1 MVNGQDRSAG
11 KGVILASAS
20 PRRRELLEQIGVRYE
35 IAEHTVSE
43 VALPGELPTTF
54 VKRLALEKA
63 QSARSLLANHPW
75 PVLGADTIVVCDQ
88 HILGKPVDK
97 ADALRMWA
105 LLSGRDHHVYSA
117 VALCGSSQNDGDASA
132 VLMSTTRV
140 QFRQLT
146 EQDCEA
152 YWSSGEP
159 QGKAGA
165 YAIQGLGALFVIDLE
180 GSYAGVVGLPL
191 FETATLLERFGVPTG
206 LSGAGVYRGRGP
218 LLQDE
223 QVT

>member
-1 MVNGQDRSAG
+1 MANGQDRSAG
-11 KGVILASAS
+11 NGVILASAS

-35 IAEHTVSE
+35 VAGHTVSE
-43 VALPGELPTTF
+43 VALRGELPTTF

-63 QSARSLLANHPW
+63 QSARSLLADHPW

-105 LLSGRDHHVYSA
+105 LLSGRDHFVYSA
-117 VALCGSSQNDGDASA
+117 VAVVDALQSA

-140 QFRQLT
+140 RFRELT

-165 YAIQGLGALFVIDLE
+165 YAIQGLGALFVSDLE
-180 GSYAGVVGLPL
+180 GSYSGVVGLPL
-191 FETATLLERFGVPTG
+191 FETASLLQRFGVASG
-206 LSGAGVYRGRGP
+206 LSGGVAYRGRGP

-223 QVT
+223 QVS

>member
-1 MVNGQDRSAG
+1 MANGQDRLAG

-43 VALPGELPTTF
+43 VALPGEPPTAF
-54 VKRLALEKA
+54 VSRLALEKA
-63 QSARSLLANHPW
+63 QSAHSLLPHHPW
-75 PVLGADTIVVCDQ
+75 PVLGADTIVVCDH

-97 ADALRMWA
+97 ADALRMWT
-105 LLSGRDHHVYSA
+105 LLSGRDHFVYSA
-117 VALCGSSQNDGDASA
+117 VALVDAVQSA

-140 QFRQLT
+140 GFRELT

-159 QGKAGA
+159 EGKAGA
-165 YAIQGLGALFVIDLE
+165 YAIQGLGALFVSGIE
-180 GSYAGVVGLPL
+180 GSYTGVVGLPL
-191 FETATLLERFGVPTG
+191 FETASLLQRFGVTTG
-206 LSGAGVYRGRGP
+206 LGQERDYRGLGP
-218 LLQDE
+218 LPQGE
-223 QVT
+223 EVR

>member
-1 MVNGQDRSAG
+1 MASGQGRPESN
-11 KGVILASAS
+11 GVILASAS

-43 VALPGELPTTF
+43 VALPGESPTTF
-54 VKRLALEKA
+54 VTRLALEKA
-63 QSARSLLANHPW
+63 QSARSLLAHHPW
-75 PVLGADTIVVCDQ
+75 PVLGADTIVVCDD
-88 HILGKPVDK
+88 HILGKPLDRM
-97 ADALRMWA
+97 DAQRMWA

-117 VALCGSSQNDGDASA
+117 VALCNMTESA

-140 QFRQLT
+140 RFRQLT
-146 EQDCEA
+146 EQDCET

-165 YAIQGLGALFVIDLE
+165 YAIQGLGALFVSEIE
-180 GSYAGVVGLPL
+180 GSYTGVVGLPL
-191 FETATLLERFGVPTG
+191 FETAELLQRFGVSTG
-206 LSGAGVYRGRGP
+206 LSRGSICRGQGP

-223 QVT
+223 QIG